1 MQLTTKRQLRRSP
14 TGDGKHLPP
23 QHLRMQLGRK
33 ATSHHDIDRLG
44 VASTADESVY
54 RPVATSPPARAGQ
67 SLRSSLPRSSSD
79 MYKSWFG
86 ECTVHGVEVSVTE
99 LRAHLSDWLD
109 RARAGGEVVITD
121 RGIPVA
127 RLAALDSAGTLERL
141 TAEGVIGKA
150 TAQRPV
156 AAGRSRPRP
165 RRPVSDRVSD
175 QRR

>member
-1 MQLTTKRQLRRSP
+1 MALSSLASKPIEAAIAASP
-14 TGDGKHLPP
+14 TTFFQIYWLHST
-23 QHLRMQLGRK
+23 R
-33 ATSHHDIDRLG
+33 ATRAYQDDSRVV
-44 VASTADESVY
+44 VA
-54 RPVATSPPARAGQ
+54 
-67 SLRSSLPRSSSD
+67 LSSD
-79 MYKSWFG
+79 MYKSWFS
-86 ECTVHGVEVSVTE
+86 ECTIHGVEVSVTE

-127 RLAALDSAGTLERL
+127 RLSALDSAGTLERL

>member
-44 VASTADESVY
+44 ITSTADESVY
-54 RPVATSPPARAGQ
+54 RPFADRASGSRRSISQVVVAA
-67 SLRSSLPRSSSD
+67 LRSD
-79 MYKSWFG
+79 MYKLRFR

>member
-23 QHLRMQLGRK
+23 QHLRMQPGRK

-54 RPVATSPPARAGQ
+54 RPVATSPPACRSISQVVVAA
-67 SLRSSLPRSSSD
+67 LRID
-79 MYKSWFG
+79 MYKSRFR

>member
-54 RPVATSPPARAGQ
+54 RPVATSPPACRSISQVVVAA
-67 SLRSSLPRSSSD
+67 LRID
-79 MYKSWFG
+79 MYKSRFR

>member
-1 MQLTTKRQLRRSP
+1 
-14 TGDGKHLPP
+14 
-23 QHLRMQLGRK
+23 MQLGRK
-33 ATSHHDIDRLG
+33 ATSHYDIDRLA
-44 VASTADESVY
+44 VTSTTDESVY
-54 RPVATSPPARAGQ
+54 RPVADRASGFRRSISPVVVAALGRV
-67 SLRSSLPRSSSD
+67 
-79 MYKSWFG
+79 MYKSWFS
-86 ECTVHGVEVSVTE
+86 ECTVHGVDVSVTE
-99 LRAHLSDWLD
+99 LRAHLSDWLA
-109 RARAGGEVVITD
+109 RVRAGGEVVITD

-156 AAGRSRPRP
+156 AAGRSGPRP